1 MSPGVAE
8 LAADLA
14 AALGAREVRDVQRLS
29 GGASRETFA
38 FEADGRALILQRD
51 RPGGMRQAGMAAE
64 ARLLRAAAAS
74 GVPVPGVVAT
84 DADADGPGVAGTA
97 LEVYLSALGIALL
110 VQARLT
116 RPGTGSG
123 RRG

>member
-51 RPGGMRQAGMAAE
+51 RPGGMRQAGMAA
-64 ARLLRAAAAS
+64 
-74 GVPVPGVVAT
+74 
-84 DADADGPGVAGTA
+84 
-97 LEVYLSALGIALL
+97 
-110 VQARLT
+110 
-116 RPGTGSG
+116 
-123 RRG
+123 